1 MHMKIIAGS
10 LSLALVAGCGG
21 VPKSEGAAADVVRDG
36 REIAET
42 QCGTCHATGETG
54 ASPRADAPV
63 FRHVLARY
71 KAEPLSEALITGIKV
86 GHPDMPL
93 FEMNPKG
100 VDSLIAYLK
109 SIQTPAD
116 SEAARP

>member
-1 MHMKIIAGS
+1 MHMRIVAGA
-10 LSLALVAGCGG
+10 LLLVLAAGCGG
-21 VPKSEGAAADVVRDG
+21 VPTSAGLNADVVRDG

-71 KAEPLSEALITGIKV
+71 NAQPLSEALITGIKV

-100 VDSLIAYLK
+100 VDSLVAYLK
-109 SIQTPAD
+109 SIQTPET
-116 SEAARP
+116 EAP

>member
-1 MHMKIIAGS
+1 MRMKIFAGA
-10 LSLALVAGCGG
+10 LLLALAAGCGG
-21 VPKSEGAAADVVRDG
+21 ASTTAGLDADVVRNG

-42 QCGTCHATGETG
+42 QCGTCHATGTTG
-54 ASPRADAPV
+54 ESPRADAPM

-93 FEMNPKG
+93 FEMNPQG
-100 VDSLIAYLK
+100 VDSLVAYLK
-109 SIQTPAD
+109 SIQTP
-116 SEAARP
+116 EPETP

>member
-1 MHMKIIAGS
+1 MHMKTIAG
-10 LSLALVAGCGG
+10 ALMLVVAAGCSGLPTSAG
-21 VPKSEGAAADVVRDG
+21 LNADVVRDG

-42 QCGTCHATGETG
+42 QCGSCHATGATG

-71 KAEPLSEALITGIKV
+71 NAAPLSEALITGIKV

-100 VDSLIAYLK
+100 VDSLVAYLK
-109 SIQTPAD
+109 SIQTAPDAQT
-116 SEAARP
+116 P